1 MIQELAPLGPIYV
14 STKSSKGNGLLRAI
28 LAVNHQKPGRRR
40 SADCSDERCMSSHTS
55 SRCISLLILALAPA
69 LLGAPRRVSFSQPVE
84 SVEAFDFIELSANL
98 ERPDAGNPFTDAR
111 LFGSFGKTG
120 GSARTAVEGFCDS
133 VDGSLFRIRFMPSS
147 PGDYTYSV
155 TYQQGDFQ
163 TSHTGRFR
171 VDKGHRRGP
180 IRVDPK
186 FPWHFTWEGT
196 GEHYFHNGTT
206 AFYLP
211 GWRDERII
219 FNSIERLHRL
229 KINRLRV
236 FLAGAIDIF
245 WGEPIM
251 TGDNFTTF
259 LRPWIAKE
267 PKSLGSPGIDYTRF
281 DISYWQKWER
291 MLRFA
296 RERDVIISAIMDTY
310 THKAQAPAGSEN
322 ERRYFRYA
330 ASRLSAFSNITWDLG
345 DDLDSFRD
353 EAWAHEM
360 GTLLVN
366 SDPYRH
372 LATSHPVHR
381 EHQDRASDWFGFTSI
396 QNWSRRQ
403 HDLMLEERQIQMKTG
418 RIIPQVNEEYGY
430 EDHYPRWA
438 PAPPGNSAETLRQ
451 VAWDIAMAGC
461 YGTAGE
467 SARRG
472 TNVWP
477 DTGGGFYNGRGDDTM
492 VMLKGYEHM
501 VDFFTSFEWWKTQ
514 PHDEL
519 VSGGAYCLAKPG
531 EIYVV
536 YLRPR
541 PICGNPEA
549 FEYEKVCG
557 EVTIQLEPGVYSA
570 SWFSGFTGE
579 RIPLPPVEGPSWT
592 LSKTPS
598 WLDWAL
604 LLQKRP

>member
-1 MIQELAPLGPIYV
+1 MLV
-14 STKSSKGNGLLRAI
+14 
-28 LAVNHQKPGRRR
+28 
-40 SADCSDERCMSSHTS
+40 
-55 SRCISLLILALAPA
+55 LALAPIS
-69 LLGAPRRVSFSQPVE
+69 LGAPRKASFSQPVR
-84 SVEAFDFIELSANL
+84 SVGAFDFVEVTANIEV
-98 ERPDAGNPFTDAR
+98 PDAGNPFTDAT
-111 LFGSFGKTG
+111 LSGSFRKAGGTG
-120 GSARTAVEGFCDS
+120 QTTVGGFCDS
-133 VDGSLFRIRFMPSS
+133 ADGSVFRIRFIPSL

-155 TYQQGDFQ
+155 AYQQGDFQ
-163 TSHTGRFR
+163 TTHTGTFQAS
-171 VDKGHRRGP
+171 DDHRRGP

-186 FPWHFTWEGT
+186 YPWHFIWEGT

-211 GWRDERII
+211 GWSEERII

-229 KINRLRV
+229 KVNRMRV
-236 FLAGAIDIF
+236 FLAGGIDTF

-251 TGDNFTTF
+251 PGDNFTIF
-259 LRPWIAKE
+259 LRPWIAKV
-267 PKSLGSPGIDYTRF
+267 PKSLDNPGIDYTRF
-281 DISYWQKWER
+281 DIPYWQKWER

-296 RERDVIISAIMDTY
+296 RERDMIVSAIMDTY
-310 THKAQAPAGSEN
+310 SHKAQAPAGSEH

-330 ASRLSAFSNITWDLG
+330 ASRLGAFSNITWDLG

-353 EAWAHEM
+353 EKWAHEM

-403 HDLMLEERQIQMKTG
+403 HELMLEERQIQMKTG
-418 RIIPQVNEEYGY
+418 RIIPQLNEEYGY

-438 PAPPGNSAETLRQ
+438 PAPPGNSADVLRR

-467 SARRG
+467 TARRG
-472 TNVWP
+472 TNIWP

-501 VDFFTSFEWWKTQ
+501 VDFFTSFEWWKTE

-519 VSGGAYCLAKPG
+519 VSNGAYCLAKPG
-531 EIYVV
+531 EIYAV
-536 YLRPR
+536 YLPQRPM
-541 PICGNPEA
+541 CGNEEA
-549 FEYEKVCG
+549 FEHQKECG
-557 EVTIQLEPGVYSA
+557 EVTIKIEPGTYEA
-570 SWFSGFTGE
+570 LWFSAFTGE
-579 RIPLPPVEGPSWT
+579 KVPLPQVKGPDWT
-592 LSKTPS
+592 LPKTPG

-604 LLQKRP
+604 LLQRRR